1 MRATHAA
8 ILLTV
13 GTVVAVNAASRVL
26 AQAGTSVNDG
36 VFSAAQA
43 MRGAMVYSDNCAVCH
58 DPKLIGG
65 IGPELA
71 GMDFVANWKDKTVG
85 DLFDKIKTTMP
96 ASAPGTLTPEQT
108 ADVLSFVLSS
118 NQYPGGAADMGTDSA
133 ALRMIHMAE
142 PKAGAAPPTA
152 AAATTA
158 APGGAGAAAAPGGAS
173 PLLAGVYSPAQAK
186 RGEIVYTDNCAM
198 CHGPALLGDIGPAL
212 SGAMFVSQWKGKTVG
227 DIFDKIQTTMPAS
240 APGTL
245 TPQQTADVLSFIL
258 STNHYPAGAIDLAAD
273 AAPLKAVP
281 IADPPQ

>member
-96 ASAPGTLTPEQT
+96 ASAPGTLTP
-108 ADVLSFVLSS
+108 
-118 NQYPGGAADMGTDSA
+118 
-133 ALRMIHMAE
+133 
-142 PKAGAAPPTA
+142 
-152 AAATTA
+152 
-158 APGGAGAAAAPGGAS
+158 
-173 PLLAGVYSPAQAK
+173 
-186 RGEIVYTDNCAM
+186 
-198 CHGPALLGDIGPAL
+198 
-212 SGAMFVSQWKGKTVG
+212 
-227 DIFDKIQTTMPAS
+227 
-240 APGTL
+240 
-245 TPQQTADVLSFIL
+245 QQTADVLSFIL
-258 STNHYPAGAIDLAAD
+258 STNHYPAGAIDLGAD